1 MRTLATS
8 RVEACVVNHNTSEF
22 AELALRTLVATHQQ
36 RLATGQLHV
45 TVVDNHSTDAG
56 LSDLVAAANELGAT
70 FQRSRWPAASTPVNS
85 HGDVLRD
92 FVAAHDQATHV
103 FFVDADVVFTSP
115 DPLGVMLAE
124 MQEGRDVWAVQ
135 ARFQWDED
143 KQGPGASLDIW
154 AGHHEQ
160 LWVGIGRRP
169 VQSFPG
175 QHKRRCNPAC
185 TLVANT
191 PVFRSVAEI
200 IGLSAGVVLSAD
212 EEMAGFADTLGLASL
227 AMRTHNLRY
236 VLSAVT
242 VGHHSGVS
250 YDDPANPID
259 FKVEECRRRLAA
271 LRAGATFDPGIFG

>member
-1 MRTLATS
+1 MRDVATS

-36 RLATGQLHV
+36 RLAAGQLRV
-45 TVVDNHSTDAG
+45 SVVDNHSTDEG
-56 LSDLVAAANELGAT
+56 LSDLVAAARKLGAT
-70 FQRSRWPAASTPVNS
+70 FQRSRWPAATAPVNS

-92 FVAAHDQATHV
+92 FVAAHHQATHV
-103 FFVDADVVFTSP
+103 LFVDADVVFTAP

-124 MQEGRDVWAVQ
+124 MDGSRDVWAVQ
-135 ARFQWDED
+135 ARFHWDED
-143 KQGPGASLDIW
+143 KHGPGASLDIW
-154 AGHHEQ
+154 AGHRDQ
-160 LWVGIGRRP
+160 FRVGIGRMP

-200 IGLSAGVVLSAD
+200 IGLSAGVVVSAD
-212 EEMAGFADTLGLASL
+212 EQLAGFADTLGLASL
-227 AMRTHNLRY
+227 AMRTHGLRY

-242 VGHHSGVS
+242 VGHYSGVS
-250 YDDPANPID
+250 YHDPDNPID
-259 FKVEECRRRLAA
+259 VKVEECRRRLAA
-271 LRAGATFDPGIFG
+271 LRAGATFDPGVFG